1 MGVVSIH
8 TYIST
13 LHDSAE
19 ARAHLLKFYLLA
31 LLIEKVMEEKMGLNL
46 DLPSLSKSP
55 SLFYKILL
63 SYIKN
68 IYTYI
73 YIYPTLRAFFNY
85 GQGEVIIQT
94 TLYWT

>member
-1 MGVVSIH
+1 
-8 TYIST
+8 
-13 LHDSAE
+13 
-19 ARAHLLKFYLLA
+19 
-31 LLIEKVMEEKMGLNL
+31 MEEKMGLNL

-55 SLFYKILL
+55 SLILL